1 MDVSI
6 IIVNYRSAQMVID
19 CVHSVF
25 DNTTGLKYEIIIVD
39 NASGDDSV
47 EKLEETFGRKI
58 TVISSPQNL
67 GFGKAN
73 NLGAKKA
80 AGQYLFLLNPDTLII
95 DNSIL
100 LLYKYIKDCK
110 KIGVVGGNLY
120 SPYMKPLPS
129 YCMEFDG
136 LDTEKKKASWKEII
150 RAKIRQKL
158 DNKLKKGTVQFNQ
171 EFNYSNEPKQ
181 VAYIFGAD
189 MMMKK
194 SLFEELQGFDPDFFM
209 YCEEEELSWRIT
221 EKGYSIMNLPE
232 SKIIHLEGATLK
244 NKDEFSERQFRMRMN
259 GTLTY
264 FWKRYGLEGAEQF
277 YKLRSLRYDRL
288 IKIAKWQRKLT
299 DTFVPMVQKR
309 CLDEVY
315 QEFMEQRK

>member
-120 SPYMKPLPS
+120 SPDMKPLPS

-244 NKDEFSERQFRMRMN
+244 NKD
-259 GTLTY
+259 
-264 FWKRYGLEGAEQF
+264 
-277 YKLRSLRYDRL
+277 
-288 IKIAKWQRKLT
+288 
-299 DTFVPMVQKR
+299 
-309 CLDEVY
+309 
-315 QEFMEQRK
+315 